1 MEVPA
6 SGPAHSFAA
15 DGSRSKPGSRLN
27 PALSTGSLSQFA
39 ATVRNF
45 ETQPVTEMSDV
56 EKVRG
61 SDVEACSAVPQ
72 VSQSVSGERSD
83 LGSSVA
89 SMDVEEATGT
99 DDNAPPPST
108 AASASSGPQ
117 PAGGS
122 ASSSSSTGPDDS
134 GGGGS
139 GGGASGS
146 KRKKPVRVSSQK

>member
-1 MEVPA
+1 MTDATGWV
-6 SGPAHSFAA
+6 GV
-15 DGSRSKPGSRLN
+15 L
-27 PALSTGSLSQFA
+27 LSIDNTL
-39 ATVRNF
+39 NF
-45 ETQPVTEMSDV
+45 EMKPVTEMDV
-56 EKVRG
+56 ERVRG
-61 SDVEACSAVPQ
+61 SDVEPCSGIPR